1 MPNQPMP
8 PTTASA
14 STALLR
20 RPGRGKFASIIASEI
35 KSQGEMKSSRL
46 VLIRFNRVIVNAVK
60 RKPIKSRRAGG
71 GPYQIRKMKQRPMAS
86 SAGTLKYQNH
96 GATDSLTNSAYRL

>member
-1 MPNQPMP
+1 MP
-8 PTTASA
+8 PATASA

-20 RPGRGKFASIIASEI
+20 RPGRGRCASITARGIRSH
-35 KSQGEMKSSRL
+35 GERNSRRL
-46 VLIRFNRVIVNAVK
+46 VLIRFRSVIEKAAA

-96 GATDSLTNSAYRL
+96 GATDSLTNSVYKL